1 MDNGI
6 DKKLNKVKEL
16 YYKDS
21 KYVDRNLNY
30 IIFRYDIFKTKERQ
44 KAIGR
49 YIVIFYIISSFL
61 GFISLFYFDIL
72 DFFVHLFI
80 YLIGNV
86 LLLLGIGCL
95 TMKDICGPSLKL
107 LYVLIPAFLFSCVG
121 LCFITIPILNFY
133 SIIEQLSINS
143 KYLMIYLIIMVLIL
157 ILCFLL
163 SFRYAVSFD
172 TNKDCK
178 RFMVILVAFL
188 VFNIMIVFLPI
199 LLPYM
204 I

>member
-1 MDNGI
+1 MDNRI

-30 IIFRYDIFKTKERQ
+30 IIFRYDISKLKKREKT
-44 KAIGR
+44 IGC
-49 YIVIFYIISSFL
+49 YLGIFFIIYSIL
-61 GFISLFYFDIL
+61 GFASIFYFDTSN
-72 DFFVHLFI
+72 FFIYLFS

-95 TMKDICGPSLKL
+95 LIKDLCGPSLKL
-107 LYVLIPAFLFSCVG
+107 LYVLIPAFLFSCAG
-121 LCFITIPILNFY
+121 LYFITFPIFDLY
-133 SIIEQLSINS
+133 KIIELLSVNS
-143 KYLMIYLIIMVLIL
+143 KYLVAYLIIMVLIL

-172 TNKDCK
+172 ANKDCK
-178 RFMVILVAFL
+178 RFMMILVAFL
-188 VFNIMIVFLPI
+188 VFIITVIFLPI
-199 LLPYM
+199 LLPY
-204 I
+204 IV

>member
-1 MDNGI
+1 MDNRI

-30 IIFRYDIFKTKERQ
+30 IIFRYDIFKRK
-44 KAIGR
+44 KDKKVIGR
-49 YIVIFYIISSFL
+49 YIVIFYNISSFL

-95 TMKDICGPSLKL
+95 TMKDLCGPSLKL

-143 KYLMIYLIIMVLIL
+143 KYLMIYLIIL

-178 RFMVILVAFL
+178 KFMVILVAFL